1 MEEQVN
7 EVVYMVAKLVKEI
20 DYTSPLTGQ
29 LVSVPLNGCE
39 GYIPV
44 FKTIEE
50 AELNSVNGKYVVV
63 PIRIV

>member
-7 EVVYMVAKLVKEI
+7 EVVYMVAKLIKTV

-29 LVSVPLNGCE
+29 IMQVPLSDCE

-44 FKTIEE
+44 FKTVEE
-50 AELNSVNGKYVVV
+50 AELNSVNGKYPVV
-63 PIRIV
+63 PIRIM